1 MYTRIGN
8 GDKAFSKTPGHDI
21 MQLLAPAIH
30 HIQGRAM
37 PHIIAI
43 ANQKGGVGK
52 TTTTLSLGAA
62 LVERGRSVLLIDL
75 DPQSSLTIACGVQAE
90 GKSMHEVLGST
101 AAGTKTLRDILLQI
115 APRFYLAPSDIALS
129 RSEAGLM
136 LRMGRESVLKKALA
150 EARFDI
156 VLIDCLPS
164 LGILTINALV
174 ASEKVIIPTICEYLA
189 LRGIGL
195 FYQTLREVKSI
206 NPTLEVLGIL
216 PTFFDSRLVHTRE
229 VLEAM
234 QDRGLPVF
242 EVIVGRSVRFAEAAL
257 AGESILSYASS
268 NPGAEAYRQ
277 LAELVEAKLGD
288 GQEVD

>member
-1 MYTRIGN
+1 MLLPSAITHVTRER
-8 GDKAFSKTPGHDI
+8 D
-21 MQLLAPAIH
+21 
-30 HIQGRAM
+30 M
-37 PHIIAI
+37 PQIISI

-75 DPQSSLTIACGVQAE
+75 DPQSSLTIACGVEAQ
-90 GKSMHEVLGST
+90 GRSMHEVIGST
-101 AAGTKTLRDILLQI
+101 MAGDKALRDIVIQV

-136 LRMGRESVLKKALA
+136 LRMGRESVLKKALNDT
-150 EARFDI
+150 RFDFI
-156 VLIDCLPS
+156 LIDCLPS

-174 ASEKVIIPTICEYLA
+174 ASHQVIIPTICEYLA

-195 FYQTLREVKSI
+195 FYQTLHEVKSI
-206 NPTLEVLGIL
+206 NPTLKVLGIL
-216 PTFFDSRLVHTRE
+216 PTFFDSRLVHARE

-234 QDRGLPVF
+234 RNKGLPVF
-242 EVIVGRSVRFAEAAL
+242 DVIVGRSVRFAEAAL

-268 NPGAEAYRQ
+268 NPGAAAYRQ
-277 LAELVEAKLGD
+277 LAKLVDAELLSIDRGN
-288 GQEVD
+288 GQESD

>member
-1 MYTRIGN
+1 
-8 GDKAFSKTPGHDI
+8 
-21 MQLLAPAIH
+21 
-30 HIQGRAM
+30 M
-37 PHIIAI
+37 PQIIAI

-90 GKSMHEVLGST
+90 GRSIHEVLGST
-101 AAGTKTLRDILLQI
+101 TAGTKTLRDIVLQI

-136 LRMGRESVLKKALA
+136 LRMGRESVLKKAL
-150 EARFDI
+150 EGVQFDV

-174 ASEKVIIPTICEYLA
+174 ASDKVIIPTICEYLA

-195 FYQTLREVKSI
+195 FYQTLYEVKSI
-206 NPTLEVLGIL
+206 NPTLEIMGIL
-216 PTFFDSRLVHTRE
+216 PTFFDSRLVHARD

-234 QDRGLPVF
+234 RDKGLPVF
-242 EVIVGRSVRFAEAAL
+242 EVTVSRSVRFAEAAL
-257 AGESILSYASS
+257 AGESILTYEPS
-268 NPGAEAYRQ
+268 NPGAAAYRE
-277 LAELVEAKLGD
+277 LAELVDASLEDGKEANED
-288 GQEVD
+288 GRISAARGNEVPG